1 MELSLLDSQ
10 ENQSVKQTAAIAN
23 SAPSNEVRRALRRR
37 TLLILVG
44 VWAISAVYMAVD
56 LNRGWVPHDEGTYA
70 QSAERVLGG
79 ELPHRDFDD
88 LYTGGLSFLNAFA
101 FRVLGTNLGS
111 LRLVLM
117 VFFLAWVP
125 TIFYIA
131 SRFGSAFTAGAITLL
146 AVAWSLP
153 NYAAAVP
160 SWYNLFFTVFGA
172 AAIFRYLETRRYRWV
187 FLAGI
192 CGGFSIL
199 VKITGLYFIA
209 AALLFFVFR
218 EQCGANGDRKPAAGH
233 GRGYSVFVSAALLAF
248 VAILSAMIRN
258 ARDAAYTVHFVVPGA
273 ALVAFLLW
281 RESQK
286 LPGNARQRFLSL
298 FRMLVPFGIGISL
311 PVAAYLIPYLRS
323 NSLSSLVTGVFILP
337 QQHLNFTVMRP
348 ADLPAAIATLLL
360 VALIAGAPFVQ
371 GKLRWAYGG
380 LIASL
385 CVAALIASAQHAV
398 VYRLVWNSLSFSIP
412 VTVMC
417 GIVSSARANIS
428 DERSALL
435 REQLVLLL
443 CVTAVWSVVQFPF
456 SAPIYFCFVAPVLV
470 LTLLAF
476 FSSLGRA
483 PRFELGVLLC
493 FYLLFAVLRVT
504 PSFIYHIGFDYQA
517 DTQNMPLT
525 LPRAG
530 GLRVEVDD
538 ALMYE
543 SVIPLMQEHAAGQY
557 TYAAP
562 DCPEIYFL
570 SGLKNPT
577 RTLFDFFDDAN
588 GRTQRILSAIERN
601 QVHVIAISKKPSFSP
616 PLAMDLRVALNQR
629 FPQSTTIGRFEVRW
643 RE

>member
-1 MELSLLDSQ
+1 MELSLLDNQ
-10 ENQSVKQTAAIAN
+10 EDQTVQHTAPVSN
-23 SAPSNEVRRALRRR
+23 CAPSDEAWRALRRR

-44 VWAISAVYMAVD
+44 VWAISAVYVTAN

-101 FRVLGTNLGS
+101 FRLMGTNLGS
-111 LRLVLM
+111 LRLILM
-117 VFFLAWVP
+117 VFFLVWVP
-125 TIFYIA
+125 ALFYIA
-131 SRFGSAFTAGAITLL
+131 SRFGSALTAGAITLL
-146 AVAWSLP
+146 AVAWSIP

-160 SWYNLFFTVFGA
+160 SWYNLFFAVFGTS
-172 AAIFRYLETRRYRWV
+172 AIIRYLETRRYRWV
-187 FLAGI
+187 FLAGM

-199 VKITGLYFIA
+199 VKITGVYFIA

-218 EQCGANGDRKPAAGH
+218 EQCEANGDRKPATGH
-233 GRGYSVFVSAALLAF
+233 GRVYSLFVTATLLAF

-258 ARDAAYTVHFVVPGA
+258 ARGAAYIVHFVVPGA
-273 ALVAFLLW
+273 TLVAFLLW
-281 RESQK
+281 REFQTP
-286 LPGNARQRFLSL
+286 PGNQGQRFLSL
-298 FRMLVPFGIGISL
+298 FRMLVPFGIGILL
-311 PVAAYLIPYLRS
+311 PVAVYLIPYVRS
-323 NSLSSLVTGVFILP
+323 NSLSSLIRGVFILP
-337 QQHLNFTVMRP
+337 QRHLNFTVMRP
-348 ADLPAAIATLLL
+348 ADLPAAKATFLL
-360 VALIAGAPFVQ
+360 VALIAGAVFLQ
-371 GKLRWAYGG
+371 GTLRRVYGG
-380 LIASL
+380 LIAIA
-385 CVAALIASAQHAV
+385 CVAALVASAQV
-398 VYRLVWNSLSFSIP
+398 PIVYWFAWNSLSFSIP

-417 GIVSSARANIS
+417 GIVSLTRANIA

-443 CVTAVWSVVQFPF
+443 SVTAVWSLVQFPF
-456 SAPIYFCFVAPVLV
+456 SAPIYFCFVAPVLA

-476 FSSLGRA
+476 FSSFGRA
-483 PRFELGVLLC
+483 PRFVLGVLLC

-504 PSFIYHIGFDYQA
+504 PGFLYHIGFDYRA

-530 GLRVEVDD
+530 GLRVELDD
-538 ALMYE
+538 ALTYE
-543 SVIPLMQEHAAGQY
+543 SLIPLMQGHAAGKY

-577 RTLFDFFDDAN
+577 RTLFDFFDDPG
-588 GRTQRILSAIERN
+588 GRTERVLSAVERN
-601 QVHVIAISKKPSFSP
+601 RVNVIAISKKPSFSP
-616 PLAMDLRVALNQR
+616 PLAADLRVALNER
-629 FPQSTTIGRFEVRW
+629 FPHSTTVGRFEVRW